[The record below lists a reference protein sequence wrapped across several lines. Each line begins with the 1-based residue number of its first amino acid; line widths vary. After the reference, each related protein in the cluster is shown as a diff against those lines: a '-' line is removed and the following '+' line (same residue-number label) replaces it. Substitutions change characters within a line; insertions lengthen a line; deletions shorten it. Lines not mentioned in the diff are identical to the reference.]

1 MKELNTQEIQDVN
14 GTCSSCYASGQA
26 LAQAIKEFFA

>member
-14 GTCSSCYASGQA
+14 GACSSCYAAGQG
-26 LAQAIKEFFA
+26 LARAIKEFFA